1 MNAAHDHGREA
12 FRHRYGPWALVT
24 GASRGIGRAIAL
36 ELAERGLDL
45 LLVARTGSDL
55 RDLVRH
61 VGAMHPVAC
70 EALPAD
76 LGSAAGVAAVLARM
90 ASLDV
95 GLAVHAAGF
104 GTSGPFVATSAAA
117 EADLLAVNAL
127 APLRLSHALAPRL
140 QARGRG
146 GLVFMS
152 SIVAFQGV
160 ARAANYAAS
169 KAYVQSLA
177 EALALELRPHGV
189 DVLASAPGPVHSGFA
204 ARAGMV
210 LGRAAD
216 PADVAAATVAA
227 LGRGSTVRP
236 GALAKLL
243 GASLATAP
251 RALRVRIMA
260 AIMAGMTRNA
270 SRGADGAGGVP

>member
-1 MNAAHDHGREA
+1 MSAADRRRREA

-24 GASRGIGRAIAL
+24 GASRGIGRAIAG
-36 ELAERGLDL
+36 ELAARGLDL
-45 LLVARTGSDL
+45 LLVARGGSDL
-55 RDLVRH
+55 HDAAQQIGAAHAVVCETLPVDL
-61 VGAMHPVAC
+61 GC
-70 EALPAD
+70 EAGIAT
-76 LGSAAGVAAVLARM
+76 VIARM
-90 ASLDV
+90 RSRDI

-104 GTSGPFVATSAAA
+104 GTSGPFVATTAEA

-140 QARGRG
+140 VARGRG
-146 GLVFMS
+146 GLVFLS

-160 ARAANYAAS
+160 PRAANYAAS

-210 LGRAAD
+210 LGRAAE
-216 PADVAAATVAA
+216 PAEVAAATVAA
-227 LGRGSTVRP
+227 LGHATAVRP
-236 GALAKLL
+236 GLMAKVL
-243 GASLATAP
+243 GGSLATAP

-260 AIMAGMTRNA
+260 AIMAGMTRD
-270 SRGADGAGGVP
+270 SLRGADDAGGAP

>member
-1 MNAAHDHGREA
+1 MNAAGRGPQDP
-12 FRHRYGPWALVT
+12 FRRRYGPWAVVT
-24 GASRGIGRAIAL
+24 GGSRGIGREIAG
-36 ELAERGLDL
+36 ELAARGLDL
-45 LLVARTGSDL
+45 VLVARDGPDL
-55 RDLVRH
+55 HAAADAIRT
-61 VGAMHPVAC
+61 AHPVAC
-70 EALPAD
+70 EAMPAD
-76 LGSAAGVAAVLARM
+76 LGIGHGVSAVIERLRG
-90 ASLDV
+90 LDV
-95 GLAVHAAGF
+95 GLLVNAAGF
-104 GTSGPFVATSAAA
+104 GTAGAFVDTDAAD

-140 QARGRG
+140 VARGCG
-146 GLVFMS
+146 GLVFLS

-160 ARAANYAAS
+160 PRAANYAAS

-204 ARAGMV
+204 TRAGMA

-216 PADVAAATVAA
+216 PDEVASATIAA
-227 LGRGSTVRP
+227 LGAGPTVRP

-243 GASLATAP
+243 GLSLSTAP
-251 RALRVRIMA
+251 RGLRVRIMA
-260 AIMAGMTRNA
+260 AIMAGMTRGA

>member
-1 MNAAHDHGREA
+1 MNAA

-24 GASRGIGRAIAL
+24 GGSRGIGRAIAG
-36 ELAERGLDL
+36 ELAARGLDL
-45 LLVARTGSDL
+45 VLVARESPDL
-55 RDLVRH
+55 HETADHIRTIH
-61 VGAMHPVAC
+61 AVAC

-76 LGSAAGVAAVLARM
+76 LGAERGVAAVLDRLRG
-90 ASLDV
+90 LDA
-95 GLAVHAAGF
+95 GLLVNAAGF
-104 GTSGPFVATSAAA
+104 GTAGAFVDTDAGD

-140 QARGRG
+140 VARGRG
-146 GLVFMS
+146 GLVFLS

-160 ARAANYAAS
+160 PRAANYAAS

-227 LGRGSTVRP
+227 LGGGGTVRP

-251 RALRVRIMA
+251 RGLRVRIMA
-260 AIMAGMTRNA
+260 AIMAGMTRGA